1 MKQLLKQKI
10 SSIFNPKYLLKIR
23 KRRQHELNG
32 DEKSKKLKKL
42 ESTFED
48 LVSNYEALIQE
59 GPSFVCCCC
68 GQLCFNNSVIKF
80 QIEKYE
86 RFGNDYLGKV
96 KNESMTVI
104 TFVIL
109 VLDILNKGKSLQC
122 VYRMV

>member
-80 QIEKYE
+80 Q
-86 RFGNDYLGKV
+86 N
-96 KNESMTVI
+96 
-104 TFVIL
+104 
-109 VLDILNKGKSLQC
+109 
-122 VYRMV
+122 